1 LPGCSTATAAATT
14 LNRVT
19 TATTMIGGSP
29 FGAAVTASGQY
40 SFVTVG
46 DAIDLLH
53 NGSSLNPTLTR
64 TIPAAGAGRDAE
76 LTTDGKYLVAAA
88 GSGAVVVNVA
98 DAEQG
103 AANPIVGSL
112 TSPSGSGASQVLIT
126 PDGHFAFV
134 TLQSSAEMAV
144 FNLQQALTQGFS
156 PSDFVGYVPLGD
168 QPVGM
173 TSDGT
178 WLYVPDFSGHLN
190 VLSLSRAETD
200 PAHAVVSR
208 APAGCQPARVLLSP
222 DHQVV
227 WVTARESD
235 ALLGFSATKLR
246 TAPGHALIAKVM
258 VGEFPLGE
266 ALIDHGTRIIIAD
279 SNANG
284 VKGAPYNIAVVSTA
298 DALSGK
304 PALLGYVP
312 TGAVPRQFA
321 VVPGGAIVLVTIENA
336 HAIEAINEGDLP

>member
-1 LPGCSTATAAATT
+1 
-14 LNRVT
+14 
-19 TATTMIGGSP
+19 
-29 FGAAVTASGQY
+29 
-40 SFVTVG
+40 
-46 DAIDLLH
+46 
-53 NGSSLNPTLTR
+53 
-64 TIPAAGAGRDAE
+64 
-76 LTTDGKYLVAAA
+76 
-88 GSGAVVVNVA
+88 
-98 DAEQG
+98 
-103 AANPIVGSL
+103 
-112 TSPSGSGASQVLIT
+112 
-126 PDGHFAFV
+126 
-134 TLQSSAEMAV
+134 
-144 FNLQQALTQGFS
+144 
-156 PSDFVGYVPLGD
+156 
-168 QPVGM
+168 M

-222 DHQVV
+222 DHQVI

-298 DALSGK
+298 NALSGK

-312 TGAVPRQFA
+312 TGPVPRQFA
-321 VVPGGAIVLVTIENA
+321 VVPGGATVLVTIENA
-336 HAIEAINEGDLP
+336 HAIEAINVGDLP